1 MVRSTHAKGRRGL
14 TEEHQ
19 RHAKHVEQS
28 QRGENSCGVQHMMDS
43 VDDEGE
49 DAGQNGQ
56 RDTEGGDACLDDD
69 EGTNSGV
76 ISMRYVGSE

>member
-1 MVRSTHAKGRRGL
+1 
-14 TEEHQ
+14 
-19 RHAKHVEQS
+19 
-28 QRGENSCGVQHMMDS
+28 MMDS

-69 EGTNSGV
+69 EGMNSGV
-76 ISMRYVGSE
+76 ISMRYVESE